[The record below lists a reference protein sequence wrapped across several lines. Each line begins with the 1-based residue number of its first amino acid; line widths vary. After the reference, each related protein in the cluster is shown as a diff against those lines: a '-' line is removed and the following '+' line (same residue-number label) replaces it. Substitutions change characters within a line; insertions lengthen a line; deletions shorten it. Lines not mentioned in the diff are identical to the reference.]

1 MINPR
6 ILFRHAASL
15 LGALLFSTLGHADA
29 PGVLI
34 RAAELKSQPF
44 IDASNVASLPD
55 NTALSVLENKG
66 GWSKIRTAS
75 GQSGWVRLLNVR
87 TAKPEE
93 ARASGGSL
101 TQIGG
106 VIRTGTTQSAAT
118 TGAKGLSKDDLARA
132 QPNPNEVRRLD
143 DLKATPAEVERFAAS
158 RKLVA
163 QNVAELTP

>member
-6 ILFRHAASL
+6 IFFRRAVGLCS
-15 LGALLFSTLGHADA
+15 ALLLSALCHADA

-34 RAAELKSQPF
+34 RAAELKSEPF
-44 IDASNVASLPD
+44 IDAGNVASLPD

-66 GWSKIRTAS
+66 GWSKIRTAD
-75 GQSGWVRLLNVR
+75 GKAGWVRLLNVR
-87 TAKPEE
+87 PAKADE
-93 ARASGGSL
+93 ARSSGESL
-101 TQIGG
+101 AQMGG
-106 VIRTGTTQSAAT
+106 VLRTGSTKSVAT
-118 TGAKGLSKDDLARA
+118 TGAKGLSKGDIVRA

-143 DLKATPAEVERFAAS
+143 DFKARPTEVDKFAAT